1 MLGLLKRK
9 AERVVMSTALA
20 ELKKRVESLRV
31 A

>member
-9 AERVVMSTALA
+9 LEKMVMDTALK
-20 ELKKRVESLRV
+20 ELKKRVESL